1 MKRICILTALTLLAS
16 CSAEPSDKAQDVP
29 DVIAGVVLDMDE
41 NPIEHIRISIK
52 GNDTVETFT
61 SSEGRFRHEIRMPH
75 PEETMTLI
83 LTLEDIDGEENG
95 GLFEGHSESILFE
108 KQNDQPTELNLVFH
122 LNHATASENSPQS

>member
-1 MKRICILTALTLLAS
+1 
-16 CSAEPSDKAQDVP
+16 
-29 DVIAGVVLDMDE
+29 
-41 NPIEHIRISIK
+41 
-52 GNDTVETFT
+52 
-61 SSEGRFRHEIRMPH
+61 
-75 PEETMTLI
+75 MTLI